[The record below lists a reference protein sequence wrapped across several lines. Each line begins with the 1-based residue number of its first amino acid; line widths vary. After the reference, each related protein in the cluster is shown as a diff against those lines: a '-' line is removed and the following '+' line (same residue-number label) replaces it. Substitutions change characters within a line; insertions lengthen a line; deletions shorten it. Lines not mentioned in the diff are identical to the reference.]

1 VTRAQVLMSR
11 IPGAR
16 LADDVATRFEVPIRE
31 GSSGRRTIGDG
42 DGNGNGDGNGD
53 GGDGDGGDMS
63 LAHLFHVLASQGDFE
78 EYTVEKATLENVFL
92 KVIRQNNVLE
102 EDSSP
107 RRRRRCR
114 LW

>member
-1 VTRAQVLMSR
+1 MSR

-31 GSSGRRTIGDG
+31 RDSGVGNESGVGD
-42 DGNGNGDGNGD
+42 DSDN
-53 GGDGDGGDMS
+53 DMS
-63 LAHLFHVLASQGDFE
+63 LARLFHILASQGDFS

-102 EDSSP
+102 EDSAP
-107 RRRRRCR
+107 RQRRRRR